1 MQLNFCVL
9 TQREKQIVRLISDG
23 CPNKEIA
30 SILYVKP
37 RTVEAHTTNIYRKL
51 GVTAN
56 SNRNK
61 RTKVAIEYLTWTKE
75 LPQPTFAEENLTVVV
90 DFSSKGYSS

>member
-9 TQREKQIVRLISDG
+9 TQKERQIVRLISDG

-30 SILYVKP
+30 HILNTKP
-37 RTVEAHTTNIYRKL
+37 RTIEAHTTNIYRKL
-51 GVTAN
+51 GVTAS

-61 RTKVAIEYLTWTKE
+61 RTRVAIEYLTWTKE
-75 LPQPTFAEENLTVVV
+75 LVQPIAEEHLTVVV
-90 DFSSKGYSS
+90 DFSSKEYNS